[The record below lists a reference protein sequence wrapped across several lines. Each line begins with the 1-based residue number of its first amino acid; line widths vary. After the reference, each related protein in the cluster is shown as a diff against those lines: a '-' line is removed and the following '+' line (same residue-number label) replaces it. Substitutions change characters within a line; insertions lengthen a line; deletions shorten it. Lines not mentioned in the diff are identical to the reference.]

1 MEAVQRPVHPWVAE
15 GARRVRFGIDLGPL
29 PTGAA
34 TIEWAQAIEELGFDS
49 FWLRDHPARASE
61 DPFTYLAA
69 IAAVTRRIRL
79 GTLVAC
85 VQFRHPVLLAR
96 VAADVDRLSGGR
108 LVLGLGAGWDRTEFA
123 QMDLPLPPS
132 KDRLDALEETLQL
145 LPRLWGDEPVSY
157 EGRHLKVAGARV
169 QSGPVQR
176 RVPILVGGGGE
187 RRTLRLVA
195 QYADACNTEGN
206 DRGSSGAWTPKMV
219 AHKHSVLSQHCA
231 AVGRTAGAILRTHFR
246 YPLVVAETPGR
257 LQEKLDLLPPD
268 LRESTC
274 RVVGTPREVVDTLR
288 SLIGAGVQYFIFI
301 AADLDSARLLAE
313 RVIPEVEH
321 ASGLTTV
328 ADGIELGRE
337 QGGVLQGTSNSTRLA
352 LRPG

>member
-1 MEAVQRPVHPWVAE
+1 MEDTQRPVHPWVAE
-15 GARRVRFGIDLGPL
+15 GARLVRFGIDLGPF
-29 PTGAA
+29 PGFEA
-34 TIEWAQAIEELGFDS
+34 TIEWVQAIEELGFDS
-49 FWLRDHPARASE
+49 FWLRDHPARAPE

-96 VAADVDRLSGGR
+96 VAADVDRLSSGR
-108 LVLGLGAGWDRTEFA
+108 LVLGLGAGWDPTEFA
-123 QMDLPLPPS
+123 QMELPLPPP

-145 LPRLWGDEPVSY
+145 LPRLWGDEPVTY
-157 EGRHLKVAGARV
+157 EGRHLRVAGARV
-169 QSGPVQR
+169 KNGPVQP

-195 QYADACNTEGN
+195 QYADACNTEGT
-206 DRGSSGAWTPKMV
+206 DAGSSGAWTPEMLV
-219 AHKHSVLSQHCA
+219 HKHAVLDKHCA
-231 AVGRTAGAILRTHFR
+231 AVGRPEGSILRTHFR

-257 LQEKLDLLPPD
+257 LQEKLDRLPPH

-274 RVVGTPREVVDTLR
+274 RVVGSPREVVETLR
-288 SLIGAGVQYFIFI
+288 PLIGAGVQYFIFV
-301 AADLDSARLLAE
+301 AADMDSARLLAE

-321 ASGLTTV
+321 TPGATTV
-328 ADGIELGRE
+328 AAGE
-337 QGGVLQGTSNSTRLA
+337 
-352 LRPG
+352 

>member
-1 MEAVQRPVHPWVAE
+1 MEAAQRPIHPWVAE
-15 GARRVRFGIDLGPL
+15 GARCVRFGIDLGPF
-29 PTGAA
+29 PTHAA
-34 TIEWAQAIEELGFDS
+34 TIEWAQAIEELGYDS
-49 FWLRDHPARASE
+49 FWLRDHPSRAPE

-96 VAADVDRLSGGR
+96 VAADVDRLSSGR

-123 QMDLPLPPS
+123 QMELPLPPR

-145 LPRLWGDEPVSY
+145 LPRLWGDEPVKY
-157 EGRHLKVAGARV
+157 EGRHLRVAGARV
-169 QSGPVQR
+169 ENGPVQP

-206 DRGSSGAWTPKMV
+206 ERGSSGAWTPEMLV
-219 AHKHSVLSQHCA
+219 HEHAILRGHCA
-231 AVGRTAGAILRTHFR
+231 AVGRPEAAILHTHFR
-246 YPLVVAETPGR
+246 YPLVMAETPGR

-274 RVVGTPREVVDTLR
+274 RVVGSPREVVDTLR
-288 SLIGAGVQYFIFI
+288 PLIVAGVQYFIFV

-313 RVIPEVEH
+313 RVIPEVEQVPG
-321 ASGLTTV
+321 ATTV
-328 ADGIELGRE
+328 AAIGE
-337 QGGVLQGTSNSTRLA
+337 
-352 LRPG
+352 